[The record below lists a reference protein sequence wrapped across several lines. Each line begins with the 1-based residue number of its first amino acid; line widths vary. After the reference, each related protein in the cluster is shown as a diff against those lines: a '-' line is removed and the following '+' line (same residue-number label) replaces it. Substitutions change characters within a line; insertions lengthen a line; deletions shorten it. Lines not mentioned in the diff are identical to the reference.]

1 MPELPE
7 VETIIRGLSK
17 HVTGRRIANVEFPWP
32 GLVVGDVDDTTR
44 QLRGQRIHDIHR
56 HGKYIVVE
64 LSRAKKRSCL
74 VIHLRMTG
82 NLLVNGEPGP
92 YTRAILYF
100 EGGPVLVYHDI
111 RKFGRWQWS
120 PELPPRL
127 LELGPDPLEISFAD
141 FLPRLRSRRAMAK
154 ALLLDQEFLR
164 GLGNIY
170 ADEAL
175 FRAGIHPRTNTASI
189 GPARGTRLW
198 TAIQEVLNDSIAQG
212 GSTISNYVD
221 SNGSEGYFQLS
232 TFVYGKTGERCKK
245 CKSAIRRIIVASRS
259 THFCP
264 RCQRR

>member
-7 VETIIRGLSK
+7 VETIIRGLGK
-17 HVTGRRIANVEFPWP
+17 RVVGRRIANVEFPWP

-154 ALLLDQEFLR
+154 ALLLDQEFLPTR
-164 GLGNIY
+164 
-170 ADEAL
+170 EAASGARTTPKSPGS
-175 FRAGIHPRTNTASI
+175 FRTASSAA
-189 GPARGTRLW
+189 P
-198 TAIQEVLNDSIAQG
+198 
-212 GSTISNYVD
+212 
-221 SNGSEGYFQLS
+221 
-232 TFVYGKTGERCKK
+232 RC
-245 CKSAIRRIIVASRS
+245 RS
-259 THFCP
+259 TWSA
-264 RCQRR
+264 RIAATTWAG